1 MTQDQVTPFRWHG
14 EVLEVLD
21 QRLLPAEEVWQ
32 AYSDAEG
39 VYRAIHE
46 MQVRGAPAIGIAAAY
61 GVVLAARS
69 CAEAPDWYSRLGAT
83 MDWLA
88 QARPTAVNLVWA
100 LERMRGCLAQVA
112 DSADL
117 ITMLEVEALAI
128 HREDAEANRAMGVLG
143 ADRILGERDRPVQV
157 LTHCNTG
164 ALATGGQG
172 TALGV
177 VRELF
182 QRGALTCVHM
192 DETRPWLQGA
202 RLTAWEC
209 EREGMPCSLN
219 VDGAAATLM
228 AQGRV
233 DWVVVGADR
242 ITANGDVANKIGTL
256 PLAILARHYGV
267 GMMVVAPSST
277 LDAETPSGDRIEIE
291 ERDGKELR
299 RSGRRWL
306 APNSVAVFNP
316 VFDVTPASL
325 VDVIVTEKGIC
336 EAPGDQVTPLD
347 SLT

>member
-1 MTQDQVTPFRWHG
+1 MTQNQVTPFRWQG

-21 QRLLPAEEVWQ
+21 QRLLPAEEVWRS
-32 AYSDAEG
+32 YSDAEG
-39 VYRAIHE
+39 VYQAIHE

-61 GVVLAARS
+61 GVVLAARGCTQAS
-69 CAEAPDWYSRLGAT
+69 DWYSRLGST
-83 MDWLA
+83 IDWLA

-100 LERMRGCLAQVA
+100 LERMRGCLEQVA
-112 DSADL
+112 DSPEL
-117 ITMLEVEALAI
+117 VRVMETEALRI
-128 HREDAEANRAMGVLG
+128 HEEDADANRAMGKLG
-143 ADRILGERDRPVQV
+143 ADRILAGGEAPVRI

-182 QRGALTCVHM
+182 NRDALGCVHM

-228 AQGRV
+228 AQGEV
-233 DWVVVGADR
+233 DWVVVGSDR

-277 LDAETPSGDRIEIE
+277 LDSGTSSGDRIEIE
-291 ERDGKELR
+291 ERDGTELR

-325 VDVIVTEKGIC
+325 VDVIVTENGVC
-336 EAPGDQVTPLD
+336 EAPGNQRAPLE
-347 SLT
+347 SLA

>member
-1 MTQDQVTPFRWHG
+1 
-14 EVLEVLD
+14 
-21 QRLLPAEEVWQ
+21 
-32 AYSDAEG
+32 
-39 VYRAIHE
+39 
-46 MQVRGAPAIGIAAAY
+46 
-61 GVVLAARS
+61 
-69 CAEAPDWYSRLGAT
+69 
-83 MDWLA
+83 
-88 QARPTAVNLVWA
+88 
-100 LERMRGCLAQVA
+100 
-112 DSADL
+112 
-117 ITMLEVEALAI
+117 
-128 HREDAEANRAMGVLG
+128 
-143 ADRILGERDRPVQV
+143 
-157 LTHCNTG
+157 
-164 ALATGGQG
+164 
-172 TALGV
+172 
-177 VRELF
+177 
-182 QRGALTCVHM
+182 
-192 DETRPWLQGA
+192 
-202 RLTAWEC
+202 
-209 EREGMPCSLN
+209 
-219 VDGAAATLM
+219 M

>member
-1 MTQDQVTPFRWHG
+1 MAQDQVTPFRWHG
-14 EVLEVLD
+14 DELEVLD
-21 QRLLPAEEVWQ
+21 QRLLPAEEVWHS
-32 AYSDAEG
+32 YSDAEG

-61 GVVLAARS
+61 GVVLAARG
-69 CAEAPDWYSRLGAT
+69 CAQSPDWYSRLGAT
-83 MDWLA
+83 LDWLA

-100 LERMRGCLAQVA
+100 LERMRGCLDQVA
-112 DSADL
+112 DSVGL
-117 ITMLEVEALAI
+117 VSVLEAEALRI
-128 HREDAEANRAMGVLG
+128 HEEDAEANRAMGVLG
-143 ADRILGERDRPVQV
+143 ADRILSGRPGSVRV

-182 QRGALTCVHM
+182 RRGSLAGLHM

-228 AQGRV
+228 AQGKV

-256 PLAILARHYGV
+256 PLAVLARHYGV

-277 LDAETPSGDRIEIE
+277 LDAGTPSGDRIRIE
-291 ERDGKELR
+291 ERDGTELR

-306 APNSVAVFNP
+306 APASVAVFNP
-316 VFDVTPASL
+316 VFDVTPATL
-325 VDVIVTEKGIC
+325 VDVIVTENGIC
-336 EAPGDQVTPLD
+336 EAPGQHVAPLD
-347 SLT
+347 SLV